1 MDVIVM
7 TRPGKLLTIA
17 TLAIAITGA
26 SCRAGSIEIT
36 QKFRLRD
43 ALAWWPLDDGEGTM
57 VKDASESSAPY
68 IGTTLGPT
76 KWIPDGDGKFGGAL
90 HFEQGSEVQVGDF
103 PATNPVPLDNW
114 SVALWVRPTA
124 ADLTQDYA
132 TLISTEKAGMGGWE
146 MNIHNITQ
154 AGGAR
159 SNRYEFAFY
168 TGPGAF
174 EYFRVDCDTCV
185 KLDEWTHLA
194 GVVDSVDGSVSL
206 YVNGGKVVPVTNS
219 NSLASA
225 PHGPIKPGNTTLRL
239 GSWELEA
246 TQPRWFKGDLDD
258 IYIYKRA
265 LSYEDISL
273 LQYHQILPTPPDAGD
288 AGGESDGG
296 GTDAASSPDRNPDR
310 NPDQNPDQNSDQ

>member
-1 MDVIVM
+1 M
-7 TRPGKLLTIA
+7 TRPGKLLTVA

-36 QKFRLRD
+36 QKFRLRN
-43 ALAWWPLDDGEGTM
+43 ALAWWPLDDAMGTM
-57 VKDASESSAPY
+57 VRDASEHQPSHSGF
-68 IGTTLGPT
+68 ITLGTTSWIVG
-76 KWIPDGDGKFGGAL
+76 KWGGAL

-103 PATNPVPLDNW
+103 PIAMPMPLANW

-124 ADLTQDYA
+124 ADPDLTQDYA

-146 MNIHNITQ
+146 MNIHNATQ
-154 AGGAR
+154 AGGVR

-168 TGPGAF
+168 TGPGTY

-194 GVVDSVDGSVSL
+194 GVVDSVSGVSL

-225 PHGPIKPGNTTLRL
+225 PRGPIKPGNTTLRL

-258 IYIYKRA
+258 IYIYDRA

-296 GTDAASSPDRNPDR
+296 GTDAASSTDRNPDR
-310 NPDQNPDQNSDQ
+310 NPDQNPDQ